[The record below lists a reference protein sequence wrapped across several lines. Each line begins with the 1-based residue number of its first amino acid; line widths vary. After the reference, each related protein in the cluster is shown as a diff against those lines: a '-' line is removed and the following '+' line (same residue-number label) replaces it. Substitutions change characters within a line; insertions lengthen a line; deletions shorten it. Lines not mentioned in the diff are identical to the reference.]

1 MNGKMVNRHKN
12 CGGFILPDINNS
24 FSGMNYG
31 YCPKCGKLKLTLDDY
46 DSKEEHI
53 DLYTIRNSKTNEF
66 LLVDNNDGVIF
77 TVTFESEQQANSFA
91 GMHGITPEEYTV
103 QKSVAIYCDEAPV
116 TNGKMII
123 NGGEK

>member
-1 MNGKMVNRHKN
+1 MNGKLVKRHKN

-24 FSGMNYG
+24 CPGMDYG
-31 YCPKCGKLKLTLDDY
+31 YCPKCGKDKLTSDDY
-46 DSKEEHI
+46 DSREEHI

-66 LLVDNNDGVIF
+66 LLAVNDDAKATI
-77 TVTFESEQQANSFA
+77 TFESGHQANLFA
-91 GMHGITPEEYTV
+91 GMHGIAEEEYIV
-103 QKSVAIYCDEAPV
+103 QKSVAIYCDDAPV